1 MDTARWESLGFFAM
15 WAPLLPFGSV
25 TATPIGRPA
34 CGKCCDARRALHPD
48 FRLPLMHGTRVVA
61 STCDGNGRRQEL
73 NRNVSEPDA
82 LRSTADAENTLSV

>member
-1 MDTARWESLGFFAM
+1 VGTAGWESLGFFAM

-48 FRLPLMHGTRVVA
+48 FRLPLMYATSV
-61 STCDGNGRRQEL
+61 
-73 NRNVSEPDA
+73 EPP
-82 LRSTADAENTLSV
+82 LVTETAGGSR